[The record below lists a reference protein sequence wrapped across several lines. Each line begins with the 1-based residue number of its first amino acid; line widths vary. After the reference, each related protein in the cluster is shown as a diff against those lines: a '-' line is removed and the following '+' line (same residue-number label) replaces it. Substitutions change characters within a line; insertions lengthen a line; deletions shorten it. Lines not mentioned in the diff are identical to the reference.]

1 MLKNTKAKYSSFGVF
16 WQAILSLFYKKKIW
30 ITWQLLHMLFM
41 WPCYQLKFYDICNV
55 HPCELSSICI

>member
-16 WQAILSLFYKKKIW
+16 WQAILSLFYKKIW

-41 WPCYQLKFYDICNV
+41 WPCSFIL
-55 HPCELSSICI
+55 LSI